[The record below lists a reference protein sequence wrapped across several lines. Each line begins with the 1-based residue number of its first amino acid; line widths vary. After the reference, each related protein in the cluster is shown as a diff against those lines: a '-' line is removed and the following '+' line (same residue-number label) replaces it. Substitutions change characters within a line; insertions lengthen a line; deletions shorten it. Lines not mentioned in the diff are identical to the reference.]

1 MKKIFLIL
9 LLFVSFMNV
18 EAKDYE
24 VMELIPIDEKA
35 SVTTDLFFYD
45 NFYYDSSEEQAS
57 YLNTNTI
64 RFDKVKNL
72 DSKDRDISVAIGF
85 FNSNKDN
92 IGIHNYCSSKDVKG
106 SNYNDSLKQNEEKS
120 LMIEIK
126 NEDLNKNFKLSDIAY
141 IAIMSDNPNCKN
153 GNNYKF
159 VGRKAGYFEYKDV
172 EKPSLDVLNNIVI
185 VVILLLLVLILKF
198 IFDVTINKDSKFMN
212 KLYGIEVDKRSNEE
226 IKKEYFN
233 RREQENIEKKK
244 EKEKGKEKEEIVD
257 KSQEK
262 GNTDLHNMYK

>member
-35 SVTTDLFFYD
+35 SVTTNLFFYD

-92 IGIHNYCSSKDVKG
+92 IGIHNYCSSKDVMVESRREHYG
-106 SNYNDSLKQNEEKS
+106 TTGTVLPRTAAHSRDSLQ
-120 LMIEIK
+120 
-126 NEDLNKNFKLSDIAY
+126 
-141 IAIMSDNPNCKN
+141 
-153 GNNYKF
+153 
-159 VGRKAGYFEYKDV
+159 R
-172 EKPSLDVLNNIVI
+172 
-185 VVILLLLVLILKF
+185 
-198 IFDVTINKDSKFMN
+198 
-212 KLYGIEVDKRSNEE
+212 
-226 IKKEYFN
+226 
-233 RREQENIEKKK
+233 
-244 EKEKGKEKEEIVD
+244 
-257 KSQEK
+257 
-262 GNTDLHNMYK
+262 